1 MKYIY
6 TAIVT
11 IILSTN
17 IFGQSS
23 KPRFLQL
30 NATVD
35 ILGNIKITQLEG
47 KFDKLKDGSDSI
59 GFSKVTLYKIINDCK
74 NVIEAINLLS
84 KEGWIFIT
92 AVAINKD
99 ENGRPNSPFI
109 AYYFRMD

>member
-1 MKYIY
+1 MFI
-6 TAIVT
+6 AFAS

-17 IFGQSS
+17 IFGQPS
-23 KPRFLQL
+23 KPKFLQL

-35 ILGNIKITQLEG
+35 ISGNIKMLQFEG
-47 KFDKLKDGSDSI
+47 KFDKLKEGDSTV
-59 GFSKVTLYKIINDCK
+59 FSKITLIKIINDCK
-74 NVIEAINLLS
+74 NAIDAINLLS

-109 AYYFRMD
+109 AYYFRKD